1 MGSEY
6 LVPSIQERD
15 LIYLIVFDFCC
26 FDVFLLC
33 MVCVMYCI
41 LLYKIDAYRIVQTGW
56 LGLLAGWLT
65 GWSADWL
72 IG

>member
-26 FDVFLLC
+26 FVVFRLC
-33 MVCVMYCI
+33 MVCVMCCI
-41 LLYKIDAYRIVQTGW
+41 LLYEIDAYKIVQTGW
-56 LGLLAGWLT
+56 LAGL
-65 GWSADWL
+65 ADWL
-72 IG
+72 VG